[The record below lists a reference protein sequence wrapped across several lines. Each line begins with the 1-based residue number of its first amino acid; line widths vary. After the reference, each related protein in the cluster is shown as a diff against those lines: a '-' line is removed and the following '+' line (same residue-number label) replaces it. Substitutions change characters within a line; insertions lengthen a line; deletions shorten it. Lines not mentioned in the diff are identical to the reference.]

1 MNLEEKKLAMKKL
14 TNNQQNCYVNI
25 IINQGKTLVTC
36 EIIWGTGTLVKM
48 TLPIVAYEKH
58 YNKMCPCT

>member
-1 MNLEEKKLAMKKL
+1 MKKL

-36 EIIWGTGTLVKM
+36 EIIWGIGTLVKM